1 MKCLNC
7 QSDIPDGSK
16 FCKECGTKL
25 SSATSALTT
34 LNEKIDKIQR
44 YLPQGLTEKILDQKE
59 RIEGERKQVTVL
71 FCDLVGYTSMSV
83 KLGPEDTYSIMD
95 QVLEILIHKVH
106 DYGGTVNQL
115 LGDGLYALFGVPLA
129 IEDASSRAI
138 RAGIDMHKDISEF
151 SHKIT
156 KEKNIPP
163 LRMRIGINSG
173 PVVVGTIGNS
183 LRVDFAAVGDTVNL
197 ASRMEGLAEPGTI
210 AVTGETH
217 KRAELYFNFEDLGEK
232 TVKGKEEPVS
242 VFKVLSEKE
251 KIHRRHTSERII
263 QSAMVG
269 REAEMDKLELAVVKV
284 KNGEGSIVNII
295 GDAGIG
301 KSRLI
306 AELKSNDVVKRTV
319 IREGRALSMGRN
331 LSFYPII
338 EILKG
343 FAGIGEDDS
352 ATEQLRKLESAIK
365 DIHPGQVDEIF
376 PFTATLMGMKL
387 AGKHAERVKEIEGDA
402 LNKLILRNLRE
413 LLIKSTE
420 ISPLILIIDDL
431 HWADTSTLD
440 LMISLFKLARD
451 FRIVFINVF
460 RPHYLDTGEKLLLE
474 VREEFAECYTEI
486 FLHRLEMDQSDRL
499 IANLINIKGLPTEMR
514 ELIKKRSEGNP
525 FFIEE
530 IVRSLIDEGAVEI
543 KEGQFSI
550 TGKIK
555 SFSIPHTIQEL
566 IMSRIDRLDEK
577 TRSLI
582 KIASVIGR
590 NFFHKIL
597 TEVAGSVEDIEGKI
611 TYLKEIQLIRQSQKM
626 EEVEYLFKHALA
638 QEAAYES
645 ILLQKRKAL
654 HLQVAETIER
664 IFSERL
670 HEFYGMLAF
679 HYSQGEDLN
688 KVEEFMLKAGE
699 EAMKISAS
707 SEAVNFLRNAL
718 ELYTGKYGDQVDPQ
732 KIARMEANIALAYL
746 NRGLYVEAV
755 EFSNRALMNMG
766 IKEPKGKAALAVRI
780 LTNLFI
786 IFKNIYFPS
795 KKPKKIPTDLDIRI
809 FGISYEKTKAL
820 MPVNL
825 WQAYISMI
833 MDLRALL
840 QFDVSKSQLMFNH
853 LSHLGILSV
862 GAGSPNITRRTFDF
876 VQNCLNEKNSRI
888 SLYYYKLWKLN
899 GSNYLDIGLAQKHYD
914 EKFADDALK
923 IGDAYAAS
931 AYLLWSGQS
940 FIARG
945 DFATSGKIRQKLEV
959 FSTEL
964 DDAHAEADFYEISS
978 LLLIKQYKPKEAL
991 LYVNAGIRLM
1001 EKVAQEGRK
1010 ASFLGLRLQAEILQ
1024 NELSAGEKTFA
1035 EALKLIEKSGF
1046 FAIVPIWFSYF
1057 QIGAIMYHLCK
1068 LQNTMDSTDKLDIS
1082 RLKKS
1087 FLFKTTSWSCRLT
1100 VLSNLFLDMSMKVE
1114 VFRLT
1119 GSYYWL
1125 LGKQKKAL
1133 KWFAKSIKQGER
1145 QGARPDLARTY
1156 FEVGKQLSDSKSK
1169 YKQLNGVTAEE
1180 YLEKA
1185 RVLFEEMDLE
1195 WDLEQLEKVKATSH

>member
-352 ATEQLRKLESAIK
+352 VTEQLRKLESAIK

-451 FRIVFINVF
+451 F
-460 RPHYLDTGEKLLLE
+460 
-474 VREEFAECYTEI
+474 
-486 FLHRLEMDQSDRL
+486 
-499 IANLINIKGLPTEMR
+499 
-514 ELIKKRSEGNP
+514 
-525 FFIEE
+525 
-530 IVRSLIDEGAVEI
+530 
-543 KEGQFSI
+543 
-550 TGKIK
+550 
-555 SFSIPHTIQEL
+555 
-566 IMSRIDRLDEK
+566 
-577 TRSLI
+577 
-582 KIASVIGR
+582 
-590 NFFHKIL
+590 
-597 TEVAGSVEDIEGKI
+597 
-611 TYLKEIQLIRQSQKM
+611 
-626 EEVEYLFKHALA
+626 
-638 QEAAYES
+638 
-645 ILLQKRKAL
+645 
-654 HLQVAETIER
+654 
-664 IFSERL
+664 
-670 HEFYGMLAF
+670 
-679 HYSQGEDLN
+679 
-688 KVEEFMLKAGE
+688 
-699 EAMKISAS
+699 
-707 SEAVNFLRNAL
+707 
-718 ELYTGKYGDQVDPQ
+718 
-732 KIARMEANIALAYL
+732 
-746 NRGLYVEAV
+746 
-755 EFSNRALMNMG
+755 
-766 IKEPKGKAALAVRI
+766 
-780 LTNLFI
+780 
-786 IFKNIYFPS
+786 
-795 KKPKKIPTDLDIRI
+795 
-809 FGISYEKTKAL
+809 
-820 MPVNL
+820 
-825 WQAYISMI
+825 
-833 MDLRALL
+833 
-840 QFDVSKSQLMFNH
+840 
-853 LSHLGILSV
+853 
-862 GAGSPNITRRTFDF
+862 
-876 VQNCLNEKNSRI
+876 
-888 SLYYYKLWKLN
+888 
-899 GSNYLDIGLAQKHYD
+899 
-914 EKFADDALK
+914 
-923 IGDAYAAS
+923 
-931 AYLLWSGQS
+931 
-940 FIARG
+940 
-945 DFATSGKIRQKLEV
+945 
-959 FSTEL
+959 
-964 DDAHAEADFYEISS
+964 
-978 LLLIKQYKPKEAL
+978 
-991 LYVNAGIRLM
+991 
-1001 EKVAQEGRK
+1001 
-1010 ASFLGLRLQAEILQ
+1010 
-1024 NELSAGEKTFA
+1024 
-1035 EALKLIEKSGF
+1035 
-1046 FAIVPIWFSYF
+1046 
-1057 QIGAIMYHLCK
+1057 
-1068 LQNTMDSTDKLDIS
+1068 
-1082 RLKKS
+1082 
-1087 FLFKTTSWSCRLT
+1087 
-1100 VLSNLFLDMSMKVE
+1100 
-1114 VFRLT
+1114 
-1119 GSYYWL
+1119 
-1125 LGKQKKAL
+1125 
-1133 KWFAKSIKQGER
+1133 
-1145 QGARPDLARTY
+1145 
-1156 FEVGKQLSDSKSK
+1156 
-1169 YKQLNGVTAEE
+1169 
-1180 YLEKA
+1180 
-1185 RVLFEEMDLE
+1185 
-1195 WDLEQLEKVKATSH
+1195 